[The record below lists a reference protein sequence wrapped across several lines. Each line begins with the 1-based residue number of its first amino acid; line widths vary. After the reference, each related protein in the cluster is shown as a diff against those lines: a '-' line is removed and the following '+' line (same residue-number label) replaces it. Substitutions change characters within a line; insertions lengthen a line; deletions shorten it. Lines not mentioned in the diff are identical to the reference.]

1 METKMNSYLGRG
13 RSDYLYAKAGMSV
26 GEEYGDYNGV
36 ASMCAQAAEKYL
48 KAIIEKC
55 VFGEDTI
62 SLLKSHNLRAIL
74 NAIKEVYPNIDI
86 ATKDVKWLGDFY
98 FDARYPGDN
107 FIQVSR
113 EDALECLGLVEKI
126 EQEVKEILKK
136 EEESRKEQKKK
147 ISSLKTFI
155 F

>member
-48 KAIIEKC
+48 KAVIEKC
-55 VFGEDTI
+55 IFREDAI
-62 SLLKSHNLRAIL
+62 SLLKSHNLRSIL
-74 NAIKEVYPNIDI
+74 NVIKEEYPDVKIT
-86 ATKDVKWLGDFY
+86 ARDVKWLGDFY

-107 FIQVSR
+107 FVEVSR
-113 EDALECLGLVEKI
+113 QDALECLEMVEII
-126 EQEVKEILKK
+126 EQEVKKIL
-136 EEESRKEQKKK
+136 EREAESRGERKKK
-147 ISSLKTFI
+147 ISNLKTFVL
-155 F
+155 

>member
-48 KAIIEKC
+48 KAIIEKS
-55 VFGEDTI
+55 VFREDTI

-98 FDARYPGDN
+98 FDAIYPGDN